1 MIIIGHK
8 LLAYEDLF
16 VISNIEDIKK
26 TKANSTII
34 FTYNEDLLKYA
45 SKNSLLFAVRVNN
58 IKEALICNSLE
69 AKYIIC
75 EENIVKSIQDIAEN
89 YMFDSKILRIINDES
104 EIEKIA
110 ILGIDGVIYKNLC

>member
-1 MIIIGHK
+1 MVIIGHE

-16 VISNIEDIKK
+16 VISNIEDVKK

-58 IKEALICNSLE
+58 IKEALICNALE

-75 EENIVKSIQDIAEN
+75 EKNIAKSIQDIAEN

-104 EIEKIA
+104 EIEEIA
-110 ILGIDGVIYKNLC
+110 RLGIDGVIYKNLC